1 MNTGLAADQARL
13 LGRFEAA
20 LTAEADGW
28 AAWPQALVEPS
39 RYVLFGG
46 GKRVRPFLALAAAEA
61 VDGRVEDA
69 MPWAMAVE
77 MIHTYS
83 LVHDDLPAMDD
94 DDMRRGRPTCHK
106 AFDEAHA
113 ILAGDALLTRAF
125 GVIADGPW
133 APERTVRLTGLLA
146 TAAGGAGMVGGQV
159 FDISGQMDTVE
170 AVAHMQRLKTGALIQ
185 TAAEGG
191 ALAAG
196 AHADQVAALAR
207 YGAALGMLFQL
218 TDDILDRE
226 QDAASG
232 GNNLL
237 HHLSLE
243 VVLERRGIVAQRAR
257 NALTEV
263 DGSQTLLALVDAIAE
278 RKV

>member
-1 MNTGLAADQARL
+1 MSAVLGTAQRRL
-13 LGRFEAA
+13 IEHFEAA
-20 LTAEADGW
+20 LTREADQW
-28 AAWPQALVEPS
+28 IDWPAALVEPS

-61 VDGRVEDA
+61 IGGELEDA
-69 MPWAMAVE
+69 MPWAIAVE

-94 DDMRRGRPTCHK
+94 DDVRRGRPTCHR

-125 GVIADGPW
+125 GVIGEGPW
-133 APERTVRLTGLLA
+133 ASETTVRLTQLLA
-146 TAAGGAGMVGGQV
+146 TAAGGSGMVGGQV
-159 FDISGQMDTVE
+159 FDISGQLETVE
-170 AVAHMQRLKTGALIQ
+170 SVAHMQRLKTGALIQ

-196 AHADQVAALAR
+196 GRADQVSALAQ

-226 QDAASG
+226 QDAKSG

-243 VVLERRGIVAQRAR
+243 AVLERRSVVAQRAR
-257 NALTEV
+257 DALDQVARRE
-263 DGSQTLLALVDAIAE
+263 TLLELVDAIAE
-278 RKV
+278 REV

>member
-1 MNTGLAADQARL
+1 MNPGLPADQTRL
-13 LGRFEAA
+13 IERFETA
-20 LTAEADGW
+20 LIAEADQW
-28 AAWPQALVEPS
+28 TEWPKALVEPS

-61 VDGRVEDA
+61 VGGRLEDA
-69 MPWAMAVE
+69 MPWAVAVE

-94 DDMRRGRPTCHK
+94 DDMRRGRPTCHR

-133 APERTVRLTGLLA
+133 TPTQTVRLCQLLA
-146 TAAGGAGMVGGQV
+146 VAAGGPGMVGGQV
-159 FDISGQMDTVE
+159 FDISGQIENVD
-170 AVAHMQRLKTGALIQ
+170 AVVHMQRLKTGALIR

-196 AHADQVAALAR
+196 ATPEQVTALAQ

-243 VVLERRGIVAQRAR
+243 VVLERRGLVAQQAR
-257 NALTEV
+257 DALKDV
-263 DGSQTLLALVDAIAE
+263 ARSQTLLDLVAAIAE
-278 RKV
+278 REV